1 MTDLR
6 KTYTIPEFG
15 ITVTV
20 HKGFGDGK
28 DFGSI
33 ESELK
38 KHLIGDEPTDYD
50 LELEGAINALESLIL
65 AHACAGIDVASP
77 AYIEGLRSSLE
88 AITNHY
94 S

>member
-1 MTDLR
+1 M
-6 KTYTIPEFG
+6 KTFLIPEYG
-15 ITVTV
+15 IIVTV
-20 HKGFGDGK
+20 VPVTVVPG
-28 DFGSI
+28 GSKNSASI
-33 ESELK
+33 TSELK

-50 LELEGAINALESLIL
+50 LELEGAINAFESLIL

-77 AYIEGLRSSLE
+77 AYTEGLRSSLE